1 MPLRCG
7 VTYGCNSKK
16 KMGRQSHANAGAG
29 ESGVKTIENYRKE
42 NKLSKLTQSMH
53 KGLIK
58 AIVEEQRR

>member
-1 MPLRCG
+1 
-7 VTYGCNSKK
+7 
-16 KMGRQSHANAGAG
+16 MGRQSHANAGAG
-29 ESGVKTIENYRKE
+29 ESGVKTIENCRKE